1 MKFQYFI
8 LMQHD
13 NYGQLHTFSI
23 AFPTINLE
31 VSRYMLFDAVA
42 KKKKKKGHDN
52 VKHFHWIEYSE
63 TDCIPKTWHP
73 C

>member
-42 KKKKKKGHDN
+42 KKKKKKDM
-52 VKHFHWIEYSE
+52 
-63 TDCIPKTWHP
+63 TM
-73 C
+73 